1 MKARTD
7 LKSWEKAFRESL
19 LFTPEEAE
27 LIRAALFGQTA
38 QQ

>member
-19 LFTPEEAE
+19 LFTPEEAD
-27 LIRAALFGQTA
+27 LIRAALPAQTA
-38 QQ
+38 QR